1 MKKRMIAAAVLTAIA
16 VQSVPLTGS
25 AETVG
30 VYEAEDA
37 VMTGNMKAIEESGLS
52 GGKAAGNFAEDTD
65 SLKFTV
71 EIPADGTY
79 NIVINSK
86 GYGGGKTNN
95 IVIDGAFA
103 GTFDSTAD
111 TYSDSLMRSVL
122 LTAGTHEIAITKS
135 WGWIAVDCIKI
146 ETAKAIP
153 PSAFEVDDTLTDPHA
168 NADARVLFSYL
179 CDRYGE
185 QVLSGQ
191 FADRGLDSEEF
202 RAIKEVTGKTP
213 AILGLD
219 MMDSTPSRVALG
231 ARSDAVERAIEF
243 HNAGGIVTFCWHWNS
258 PTAYLKEGTDENGS
272 PRWWGGF
279 SHKKY
284 RFRHF

>member
-1 MKKRMIAAAVLTAIA
+1 MKKRMLAAAVLTVIAIP
-16 VQSVPLTGS
+16 SVPLTGS

-37 VMTGNMKAIEESGLS
+37 VMTGNRKAIEESGCS
-52 GGKAAGNFAEDTD
+52 GGKAAGNFAADTD

-79 NIVINSK
+79 NIVINAK

-95 IVIDGAFA
+95 IVIDGEFA

-111 TYSDSLMRSVL
+111 TYSDSLMRS
-122 LTAGTHEIAITKS
+122 
-135 WGWIAVDCIKI
+135 
-146 ETAKAIP
+146 
-153 PSAFEVDDTLTDPHA
+153 
-168 NADARVLFSYL
+168 VLFSYL

-202 RAIKEVTGKTP
+202 PDRLP
-213 AILGLD
+213 
-219 MMDSTPSRVALG
+219 
-231 ARSDAVERAIEF
+231 ER
-243 HNAGGIVTFCWHWNS
+243 G
-258 PTAYLKEGTDENGS
+258 Y
-272 PRWWGGF
+272 
-279 SHKKY
+279 
-284 RFRHF
+284 

>member
-52 GGKAAGNFAEDTD
+52 GGKAAGNFAADTD

-103 GTFDSTAD
+103 GTFDTP
-111 TYSDSLMRSVL
+111 L
-122 LTAGTHEIAITKS
+122 IT
-135 WGWIAVDCIKI
+135 
-146 ETAKAIP
+146 E
-153 PSAFEVDDTLTDPHA
+153 LH
-168 NADARVLFSYL
+168 
-179 CDRYGE
+179 
-185 QVLSGQ
+185 Q
-191 FADRGLDSEEF
+191 
-202 RAIKEVTGKTP
+202 
-213 AILGLD
+213 
-219 MMDSTPSRVALG
+219 
-231 ARSDAVERAIEF
+231 
-243 HNAGGIVTFCWHWNS
+243 
-258 PTAYLKEGTDENGS
+258 
-272 PRWWGGF
+272 
-279 SHKKY
+279 
-284 RFRHF
+284 